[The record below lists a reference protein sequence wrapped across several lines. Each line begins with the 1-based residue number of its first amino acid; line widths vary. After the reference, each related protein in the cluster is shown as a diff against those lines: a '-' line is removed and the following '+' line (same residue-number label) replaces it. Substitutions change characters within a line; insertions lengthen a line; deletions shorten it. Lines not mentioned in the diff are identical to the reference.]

1 MSSYDVNSSESSI
14 YVNYYKSTEKAQLN
28 IPYAVCEI
36 VVAVCAV
43 VGNGLVITVFS
54 RDKKLRRRTNYYI
67 ISLASADLLVGLFAI
82 PFAVLASIGL
92 PTNLYACLFTVSVLV
107 VLCTISIFC
116 LVAVSI
122 DRYWAIL
129 YPMGY
134 SRNVRTKTAIGI
146 ICVCWIAGTLV
157 GFLPLLGWNSGI
169 KKTDDKCIFVEVMDY
184 NYLVFLY
191 FATIIFP
198 AFLIAAFYAHI
209 YRVVIQQQMM
219 PMKPINPTGPKP
231 KNQKSKVKLMSSDG
245 SSGPMML
252 RLLGAAQKREVKATQ
267 NLSRIVIFF
276 IICWFPLY
284 TINCVKAFCPDCDVN
299 DFVLNFSIIL
309 SHVNSVGN
317 PILYAYHL
325 KDFRAALKAFIC
337 GSLFPR
343 RVKGKSDENAGGE
356 VRGSVASKKFR
367 GSLIAA
373 RRHGPGDVTGVMM
386 VLPVAE
392 AVDSGTNSTPDSRQ
406 PRNCQQDSGHTASGG
421 GDAEGDGGNGEHLGE
436 EVRVEVNQGVESHV
450 LYLRA
455 DEIIVEKSV
464 NV

>member
-14 YVNYYKSTEKAQLN
+14 HKNYYKSSEKAELN
-28 IPYAVCEI
+28 LPYAVCEI

-169 KKTDDKCIFVEVMDY
+169 KKTDEKCIFVEVMDY

-209 YRVVIQQQMM
+209 YRVVIQQLQQMM
-219 PMKPINPTGPKP
+219 PMKPINPTGPKS
-231 KNQKSKVKLMSSDG
+231 KSHKCKVKLMSNDS

-284 TINCVKAFCPDCDVN
+284 TINCVKAFCPDCDVS

-337 GSLFPR
+337 GFLFPG
-343 RVKGKSDENAGGE
+343 RVKGKSGNAGGE
-356 VRGSVASKKFR
+356 LRASVASQKKVR
-367 GSLIAA
+367 ASLIAS
-373 RRHGPGDVTGVMM
+373 RKNGPGGVTGVTM
-386 VLPVAE
+386 VLPGGE
-392 AVDSGTNSTPDSRQ
+392 GVDSGTNSTPGSGQ
-406 PRNCQQDSGHTASGG
+406 ARNCQQGLVRTDDRGEGG
-421 GDAEGDGGNGEHLGE
+421 EGCEDLGE
-436 EVRVEVNQGVESHV
+436 EVRVEMQEGFESHV
-450 LYLRA
+450 LYLRE
-455 DEIIVEKSV
+455 DEIIIEKSV